1 MNSNSTEINVWNVG
15 TDAAA
20 AAMWQSLVEEE
31 NNTYVMW
38 YTEIR

>member
-15 TDAAA
+15 TDAA